1 MTIKEIH
8 KKQHAFFL
16 TQQTKNPSFRKHS
29 LKRFQSVLK
38 AKENAINEALASDLG
53 KAPFEAFISE
63 YFVVMTELRTMIKNL
78 EQWSKARRVSTSI
91 INFPSKDYL
100 LPEPFGCSLQISPWN
115 YPFQLSL
122 ATLIGAVAAG
132 NTVVLKPSE
141 YAPKTA
147 ELLAEI
153 IEEAFEPEHVTVVKG
168 GASAAQELLELR
180 WDHIIFTGSTH
191 IGKIVAKAAAEYLTP
206 TILELGGKNPCIVD
220 ASAPVALSAKRIV
233 WGKYVNCGQTC
244 IAPDYLLVDKKIKD
258 ALIPALIKEI
268 KAAYGEDAELS
279 ESYGRI
285 AHEKHFNRLLNLI
298 QDSTLLHGGN
308 HNKETRYF
316 EPTLLEV
323 ADSSHP
329 TMQDEIFGPIL
340 PIMTYKDE
348 SEIDSIVSRF
358 ERPLGFYIFS
368 KRNKFIQSLFERYSF
383 GGGVANDSM
392 IQFINDKLPFGGV
405 GHSGMGAYHGKFS
418 FDSFSHLKPVVKRGL
433 WLDPSIRYAPY
444 PKSFDWLKKLSNYI

>member
-1 MTIKEIH
+1 M
-8 KKQHAFFL
+8 
-16 TQQTKNPSFRKHS
+16 
-29 LKRFQSVLK
+29 
-38 AKENAINEALASDLG
+38 
-53 KAPFEAFISE
+53 
-63 YFVVMTELRTMIKNL
+63 
-78 EQWSKARRVSTSI
+78 
-91 INFPSKDYL
+91 
-100 LPEPFGCSLQISPWN
+100 
-115 YPFQLSL
+115 
-122 ATLIGAVAAG
+122 
-132 NTVVLKPSE
+132 
-141 YAPKTA
+141 
-147 ELLAEI
+147 
-153 IEEAFEPEHVTVVKG
+153 
-168 GASAAQELLELR
+168 
-180 WDHIIFTGSTH
+180 
-191 IGKIVAKAAAEYLTP
+191 
-206 TILELGGKNPCIVD
+206 
-220 ASAPVALSAKRIV
+220 
-233 WGKYVNCGQTC
+233 
-244 IAPDYLLVDKKIKD
+244 
-258 ALIPALIKEI
+258 IPALIKEI

-285 AHEKHFNRLLNLI
+285 AHEKHFNRLLSLI
-298 QDSTLLHGGN
+298 QNSTLLHGGN

-418 FDSFSHLKPVVKRGL
+418 FDSFSHIKPIVKRGL